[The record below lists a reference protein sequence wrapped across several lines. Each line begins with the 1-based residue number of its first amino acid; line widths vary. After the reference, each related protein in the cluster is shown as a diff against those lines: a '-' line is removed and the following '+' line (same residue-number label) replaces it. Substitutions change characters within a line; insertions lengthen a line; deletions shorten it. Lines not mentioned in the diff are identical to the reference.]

1 MVYSRYIR
9 NVAISHIPFLIEFDS
24 NTVCEMK
31 FCDCFSIGCD
41 SIYKTFIPF
50 YNKDKSIGKWE
61 GISCYTRKMMQ
72 NS

>member
-1 MVYSRYIR
+1 MVYSRDIR

-24 NTVCEMK
+24 NIVFKMM

-41 SIYKTFIPF
+41 SIYKTSIPF
-50 YNKDKSIGKWE
+50 YNKDKSIGKRE
-61 GISCYTRKMMQ
+61 EILCYIRKMMQ